1 MKRNL
6 YFVALSAIALAS
18 CTNDEVIESNP
29 GKAIAFSAS
38 TGMTTRVAATTG
50 ETIKNDG
57 FKVSAYTDD
66 EDGMEYISN
75 LLVNYTEGGNW
86 GYDGTIFWPAA
97 KLNFF
102 SVSPQG
108 TNVTFAATD
117 TKIVNYTINEK
128 AEDQIDLLY
137 AVNMSETRTAK
148 DEAPVSINFRHAL
161 SQIVFRAKNTNK
173 SMKVLIDGVKVMN
186 VNGMGTF
193 TYPNATTSAGA
204 IEDKTTI
211 GTWSGQKD
219 PLMNGYQAGVE
230 SLTLNGV
237 SEGDLTKTDKN
248 DGTFVGAL
256 FMLPQTLTP
265 WDKKPADADGN
276 VNGAYFF
283 VKCKIYNIT
292 GYTAAQIWPKDIKNT
307 NTEWVAIPVNDG
319 SWEAGKKYTYTFVF
333 GEGGGYIDPRDS
345 KYGGDPVL
353 VPVGF
358 NVTVDN
364 FTGGTVGQ

>member
-38 TGMTTRVAATTG
+38 AGMTTRVAATTG

-66 EDGMEYISN
+66 EDGMEYINN
-75 LLVNYTEGGNW
+75 LLVNYTEGGSW
-86 GYDGTIFWPAA
+86 GYEGTIFWPAA
-97 KLNFF
+97 KLNFY

-108 TNVTFAATD
+108 TNVTFSASD

-137 AVNMSETRTAK
+137 AVNTGETRTAK

-173 SMKVLIDGVKVMN
+173 NMKVMIDGVKVMN

-193 TYPNATTSAGA
+193 AYPKATTSAGSA
-204 IEDKTTI
+204 EDQTTI

-219 PLMNGYQAGVE
+219 PLKNGYEAGVE

-237 SEGDLTKTDKN
+237 KEGDLTKTDKS
-248 DGTFVGAL
+248 GTFVGAM

-265 WDKKPADADGN
+265 WDKKAADSEGN

-283 VKCKIYNIT
+283 VKCKIYSEQGGT
-292 GYTAAQIWPKDIKNT
+292 SAQIWPKDVKNT
-307 NTEWVAIPVNDG
+307 DTEWVAIPVNDG
-319 SWEAGKKYTYTFVF
+319 SWDPGKKYTYTFVF
-333 GEGGGYIDPRDS
+333 GQGAGYVDPRDPDE
-345 KYGGDPVL
+345 GGNPVL
-353 VPVGF
+353 VPVSF
-358 NVTVDN
+358 KVAVDN
-364 FTGGTVGQ
+364 FTGGSIGQ